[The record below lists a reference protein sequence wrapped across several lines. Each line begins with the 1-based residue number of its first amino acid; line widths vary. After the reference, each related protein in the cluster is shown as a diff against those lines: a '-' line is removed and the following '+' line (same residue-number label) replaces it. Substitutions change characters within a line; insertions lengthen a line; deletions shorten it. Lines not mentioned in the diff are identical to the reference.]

1 MVTSIESKKELLKEK
16 VVALVKDF
24 VKTEGGITHRD
35 LIRIF
40 GPGDPSA
47 VDRVMTV
54 LDKEKV
60 IFLPEPVS

>member
-1 MVTSIESKKELLKEK
+1 MEILKEK

-40 GPGDPSA
+40 GPSKPIE
-47 VDRVMTV
+47 VDRIATI
-54 LDKEKV
+54 LDQEEIK
-60 IFLPEPVS
+60 FLEFP